1 MREQRQGTRRSCHGR
16 SSGDQNATLRERAK
30 ITFEGPRR
38 SLRLRPTCDDD
49 DDDDDFSLSLSI
61 PSSLYRSR
69 SLFPFSLY
77 SVIALSLSLSLSLS
91 DIT

>member
-38 SLRLRPTCDDD
+38 SLRLRPTCDDE
-49 DDDDDFSLSLSI
+49 DDFSLSLSLR
-61 PSSLYRSR
+61 LYTALDPFPFLSR
-69 SLFPFSLY
+69 SLRLY
-77 SVIALSLSLSLSLS
+77 IPL
-91 DIT
+91 